1 MSKRLSS
8 RATDADHVD
17 FGILLG
23 LAYQSFVDALQ
34 AHLAERGYTDLGPS
48 FGYVLRALA
57 VQPLTATQLA
67 RRLQLTPQGA
77 AKIVDDM
84 VRCGYVVRQA
94 DPGDGRARRL
104 VLARRGQRE
113 LAEARAFHAAFEQR
127 LGELYGTERVAVVR
141 WTLEALIRE
150 ADGPPRSDTASRM
163 LRPL

>member
-1 MSKRLSS
+1 MTDRLSS
-8 RATDADHVD
+8 PALDPDHAD

-23 LAYQSFVDALQ
+23 LAYQCFVDALQ
-34 AHLAERGYTDLGPS
+34 AHLAERGFTDLGPS

-57 VQPLTATQLA
+57 AQPLTATQLA
-67 RRLQLTPQGA
+67 GRLHLTPQGA

-94 DPGDGRARRL
+94 DPSDGRARRL

-127 LGELYGTERVAVVR
+127 LGEVCGTERVALVR
-141 WTLEALIRE
+141 STLEALIRDG
-150 ADGPPRSDTASRM
+150 DGPPRSDTASRL